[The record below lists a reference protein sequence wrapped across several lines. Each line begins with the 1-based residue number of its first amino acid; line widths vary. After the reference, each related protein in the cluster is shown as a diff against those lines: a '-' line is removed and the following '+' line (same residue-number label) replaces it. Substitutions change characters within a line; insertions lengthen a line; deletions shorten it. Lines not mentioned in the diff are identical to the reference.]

1 MGKYKLCLVYSSNF
15 YKPILKQTFNTIEE
29 IDDFSA
35 QYESEKELRNDKE
48 ISKKINQIQNENW
61 KYIATIKEIE
71 KQNGKIAIVDL
82 ENEEFSYFKPLYKDK
97 IGLKSPKKLSSTII
111 NALKEENNG
120 KILSDFFEK
129 FKRYLNTEYTRIS
142 GIFKFNDI
150 IKYVDTPKKNRE
162 ILAYKNM
169 IDIIKVTIN
178 HYLDKEKDFIT
189 ESAYIY
195 QRKMLDYLSCTEYIK
210 NLKVR
215 NTKKI
220 SKSKINKEKSK
231 EIIEEAAL
239 YRKLVEEAYNA
250 SLERG
255 EEPNLLGIYVGKYKE
270 ELDRLNYFYDKKRRK

>member
-29 IDDFSA
+29 IDDLSA

-111 NALKEENNG
+111 NTLKEENNG

-129 FKRYLNTEYTRIS
+129 FKRYLNTEYARIS
-142 GIFKFNDI
+142 GIFKLNDI
-150 IKYVDTPKKNRE
+150 IKYVDTPQKNRE
-162 ILAYKNM
+162 VLAYKNM

-195 QRKMLDYLSCTEYIK
+195 QRKMLDYLSHTKYIK

-239 YRKLVEEAYNA
+239 YRKLVEEAYIA

>member
-129 FKRYLNTEYTRIS
+129 FKKNLNTEYTRIN